1 MFNAFG
7 HASAL
12 MQELVGAYSTIA
24 EASASSAVCECSP
37 IHRDSACGDP
47 RCRWV
52 RPNFTAE
59 RESQDAEYAAAVRA
73 DEARDETERQRA
85 EPERALAGPVQV
97 GVVRAARLR
106 RLGAPAD
113 AGRESPLPP
122 IPGGGG
128 DAP

>member
-1 MFNAFG
+1 MRIFNAFG

-24 EASASSAVCECSP
+24 EASASSAMCECSP

-73 DEARDETERQRA
+73 DEARDATERQRDEA
-85 EPERALAGPVQV
+85 EHALAGPVQV
-97 GVVRAARLR
+97 GVWLLPLVVGRIAPRVGVAHKLVR
-106 RLGAPAD
+106 
-113 AGRESPLPP
+113 GR
-122 IPGGGG
+122 
-128 DAP
+128 